1 MSITTTVS
9 QDDEFAVRWRQWQ
22 IENAKS
28 SRRGEIQ
35 ARVAFVVVLTLTLA
49 CLSLRLL

>member
-9 QDDEFAVRWRQWQ
+9 QDDAFAARWRQWE

-49 CLSLRLL
+49 WLSLRLL